1 MIANIDEDQE
11 VAFNDSKDENDEIDD
26 NFYDENKNID

>member
-11 VAFNDSKDENDEIDD
+11 VALNDSKDENDEIDE
-26 NFYDENKNID
+26 NFYDENKNGD